1 MVVATVFE
9 TVRSSAAILSAAG
22 VDTPEHDVKLLLAE
36 AFHVDLRDV
45 DKAMLMG
52 DDVEHLNIALAS
64 VSTESGAWAN
74 AKTTGNTVAAAMER
88 FHSMVDRRAKRE
100 PLQHITGHAPF
111 RYLDLKVGPGVF
123 IPRPETEL
131 VVQEGIEWTTRH
143 GMYRAKVVD
152 LCAGSGAIGLAF
164 ATEVPGSEV
173 WAVEKSE
180 RTAQWTRRNLDETTK
195 RYPAIAGN
203 YHLEIADATQM
214 PTLNQLDGTIDI
226 VLTNPPY
233 VPLFDIPVQPEVRD
247 YDPDLALYGG
257 SADGTLI
264 PERIISRASKLL
276 KPGGLMVMEH
286 DVTQGERLAAFARTC
301 DFVDVVVHNDYT
313 GRPRYLTAKKARNR
327 IIQDVSRHAG
337 EDIGES

>member
-52 DDVEHLNIALAS
+52 DDVEHLNIALAP

-74 AKTTGNTVAAAMER
+74 AKTTENTVAAAMER

-233 VPLFDIPVQPEVRD
+233 VPLSDIPVQPEVRD

-276 KPGGLMVMEH
+276 KSGGLMVMEH

-313 GRPRYLTAKKARNR
+313 GRPRYLTAEKQE
-327 IIQDVSRHAG
+327 IV
-337 EDIGES
+337 